1 MSGPVT
7 IRKALTRLSLCLAGV
22 LAVLFLAG
30 IVASLVDD
38 DAKPDP
44 VINEP
49 AASAPAETTGP
60 PEPSATAPTGALG
73 EKPEISSTPTVRKRA
88 TKHPEPS
95 GSAART
101 TAPVEVYYQNCT
113 AVRAAGAAPL
123 YRGDPGYAS
132 HLDRDGDGV
141 ACET

>member
-7 IRKALTRLSLCLAGV
+7 IRKALTRLALCLAGV
-22 LAVLFLAG
+22 LAALFLVS

-44 VINEP
+44 VITEP
-49 AASAPAETTGP
+49 VTSAPVETTGL
-60 PEPSATAPTGALG
+60 PEPGTTAPTGALG
-73 EKPEISSTPTVRKRA
+73 EKPEIGSTPTARKRA
-88 TKHPEPS
+88 TKHFEPS
-95 GSAART
+95 ASATRT
-101 TAPVEVYYQNCT
+101 TAPAEVYYQNCT

-132 HLDRDGDGV
+132 HLDRNGDGV
-141 ACET
+141 ACEA